1 MKKFFACILAVCCCF
16 SFFSCGL
23 MPDMR
28 ELLSYQKDGASFRV
42 KIHDGDEFY
51 AVITLGQTNTVELLD
66 DEETEGIRFLFGE
79 NEASVEYGDTTM
91 PIPNTDKLK
100 AEKWVSLF
108 ALSADALWKI
118 SRDTTGGISVYVCS
132 CHDITLYIDAASRLP
147 LKMISG
153 TTEID
158 VLSCE

>member
-16 SFFSCGL
+16 SFFSCGS

-51 AVITLGQTNTVELLD
+51 AVITLGQTNTVELLY
-66 DEETEGIRFLFGE
+66 DEETEGIRFLFRK
-79 NEASVEYGDTTM
+79 NEASVEYGDTVM

-118 SRDTTGGISVYVCS
+118 SRDTTGGISVYM
-132 CHDITLYIDAASRLP
+132 DAASRLP